1 MIGFG
6 RMNVGGMPMT
16 NLAQSLSPMVGRIV
30 LDKTELAG
38 NYDFEL
44 TYSRRELARPSRVA
58 VLPS

>member
-44 TYSRRELARPSRVA
+44 TYSPEELAPPSRVA